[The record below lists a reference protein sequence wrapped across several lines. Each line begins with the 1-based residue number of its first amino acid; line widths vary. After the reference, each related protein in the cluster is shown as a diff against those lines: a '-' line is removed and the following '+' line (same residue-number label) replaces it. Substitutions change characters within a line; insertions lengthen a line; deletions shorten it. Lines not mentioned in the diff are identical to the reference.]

1 MIFESLNPQSFFYLC
16 ALYFKTRLLTGIRMK
31 NIKFI
36 SAQEAVKV
44 IKSNDRVHLHS
55 VAVTPHPLIE
65 AMCERGRNKE
75 FRNVR
80 IQHIHTEGHA
90 PYADQ
95 EFEGIFQLESFFVG
109 ANVRKQTQAG
119 YADYIPV
126 FLHETQRL
134 IRENYL
140 QVNVT
145 MIQVS
150 EPDKFGYVSL
160 GTSVDATLAAVE
172 KADTVIA
179 IVNPNVPR
187 AFGDAMIH
195 INEID
200 LFVQDDSPLITAEP
214 GPIGETDRK
223 IGRYVAEL
231 VEDGAT
237 LQMGIGAI
245 PNAVLTM
252 LGNHKDLGV
261 HSEMFADGI
270 LPLVDKGVVNGKNK
284 KIDKGKL
291 VATFLM
297 GSNKL
302 YEFID
307 DNPGVAMQDVKY
319 TNRVNIIAKNP
330 KVTAINSALQIDI
343 TGQVCADSIGT
354 KFYSGVGGQID
365 FLRGASLSRGGKPI
379 IAIPSVTN
387 KGISKIAP
395 ILTPG
400 AGVVST
406 RANIHWLVTEYGAVN
421 LYGRTLQ
428 DRAKLI
434 ISIAHPDHQEELDK
448 AAFERFGPHFH
459 FVWDQNDTE
468 E

>member
-1 MIFESLNPQSFFYLC
+1 
-16 ALYFKTRLLTGIRMK
+16 MK
-31 NIKFI
+31 SIKFI
-36 SAQEAVKV
+36 SASEAVKV

-55 VAVTPHPLIE
+55 VAVTPHPLIK
-65 AMCERGRNKE
+65 AMCDRGRNKE

-80 IQHIHTEGHA
+80 IQHIHTEGDA
-90 PYADQ
+90 PYANP
-95 EFEGIFQLESFFVG
+95 EFEGVFQLESFFVG
-109 ANVRKQTQAG
+109 HNVRKQTQAG

-126 FLHETQRL
+126 FLQETQRL
-134 IRENYL
+134 IREGYL
-140 QVNVT
+140 KVNVT

-150 EPDKFGYVSL
+150 VPDKFGFVSL

-200 LFVQDDSPLITAEP
+200 LFIEDDSELVIAEP
-214 GPIGETDRK
+214 GPIGDTDLK

-245 PNAVLTM
+245 PNAVLSM

-270 LPLVDKGVVNGKNK
+270 LPLVDKGVINGKNK

-297 GSNKL
+297 GSKNL
-302 YEFID
+302 YEFIN
-307 DNPGVAMQDVKY
+307 DNPGVAMLDVKY
-319 TNRVNIIAKNP
+319 TNRVNVIAKNP
-330 KVTAINSALQIDI
+330 RVTAINSALQIDI

-365 FLRGASLSRGGKPI
+365 FLRGASLSKGGKPI
-379 IAIPSVTN
+379 IAMPAVTN

-406 RANIHWLVTEYGAVN
+406 RANIHWLVTEFGAVN

-459 FVWDQNDTE
+459 FVWDENDND
-468 E
+468 

>member
-1 MIFESLNPQSFFYLC
+1 
-16 ALYFKTRLLTGIRMK
+16 MK

-36 SAQEAVKV
+36 SAAEAVKV
-44 IKSNDRVHLHS
+44 VKSNDRVHLHS
-55 VAVTPHPLIE
+55 VAVTPHPLIR
-65 AMCERGRNKE
+65 ALVERGKNKE

-80 IQHIHTEGHA
+80 IQHIHTEGPA
-90 PYADQ
+90 PYADK
-95 EFEGIFQLESFFVG
+95 ELEGVFQLESFFVG
-109 ANVRKQTQAG
+109 HNVRKQTQAG

-126 FLHETQRL
+126 FLQETQRL
-134 IRENYL
+134 IREGYL
-140 QVNVT
+140 KVNVA

-150 EPDKFGYVSL
+150 VPDKFGYVSL

-172 KADTVIA
+172 NADTTIA

-195 INEID
+195 INDID
-200 LFVQDDSPLITAEP
+200 LFVEDNSELVVAAP
-214 GPIGETDRK
+214 GPISDTDRK

-245 PNAVLTM
+245 PNAVLSM

-284 KIDKGKL
+284 AIDKGKM

-297 GSNKL
+297 GTKTM
-302 YEFID
+302 YDFIH
-307 DNPGVAMQDVKY
+307 DNPGVAMMDVEY
-319 TNRVNIIAKNP
+319 TNKVSVIAQNP

-354 KFYSGVGGQID
+354 THYSGVGGQID
-365 FLRGASLSRGGKPI
+365 FLRGASLSKGGKPI
-379 IAIPSVTN
+379 LAMPSITN

-406 RANIHWLVTEYGAVN
+406 RANIHWVVTEFGAVN

-428 DRAKLI
+428 DRAKLL
-434 ISIAHPDHQEELDK
+434 ISIAHPDHQENLDRN
-448 AAFERFGPHFH
+448 AFERFGPHFH
-459 FVWDQNDTE
+459 FVWDEN
-468 E
+468 

>member
-1 MIFESLNPQSFFYLC
+1 
-16 ALYFKTRLLTGIRMK
+16 MK

-36 SAQEAVKV
+36 TAKEAVKV
-44 IKSNDRVHLHS
+44 VKSNDRVHLHS
-55 VAVTPHPLIE
+55 VAVTPHPLIN
-65 AMCERGRNKE
+65 ALCERGRNKE

-80 IQHIHTEGHA
+80 IQHIHTEGPA
-90 PYADQ
+90 PYADR

-109 ANVRKQTQAG
+109 HNVRKQTQAG

-126 FLHETQRL
+126 FLQETQRL
-134 IRENYL
+134 IREGVL
-140 QVNVT
+140 KVNVA

-150 EPDKFGYVSL
+150 VPDKFGYVSL

-187 AFGDAMIH
+187 AFGDAIFH
-195 INEID
+195 INDID
-200 LFVQDDSPLITAEP
+200 LFVEDDSPLITAAP
-214 GPIGETDRK
+214 GPISDTDRK
-223 IGRYVAEL
+223 IGRFVAEL
-231 VEDGAT
+231 VDDGAT

-245 PNAVLTM
+245 PNAVLSM

-284 KIDKGKL
+284 NIDRGRL

-297 GSNKL
+297 GSKNL
-302 YEFID
+302 YDFVD
-307 DNPGVAMQDVKY
+307 NNPGVSMLDVQY
-319 TNRVNIIAKNP
+319 TNRVSIIAQNP

-354 KFYSGVGGQID
+354 THYSGVGGQID
-365 FLRGASLSRGGKPI
+365 FLRGASLSEGGKPI
-379 IAIPSVTN
+379 IAIPSITN

-421 LYGRTLQ
+421 LYGRSLQ

-434 ISIAHPDHQEELDK
+434 ISISHPDHQENLDK
-448 AAFERFGPHFH
+448 AAFERFGPHYH
-459 FVWDQNDTE
+459 FVWDAD
-468 E
+468 

>member
-1 MIFESLNPQSFFYLC
+1 MKQ
-16 ALYFKTRLLTGIRMK
+16 IR
-31 NIKFI
+31 FI
-36 SAQEAVKV
+36 SADEAVRV
-44 IKSNDRVHLHS
+44 IQSNDRVHLHS
-55 VAVTPHPLIE
+55 VAVTPHPLIR

-80 IQHIHTEGHA
+80 IQHIHTEGCA
-90 PYADQ
+90 PYADP

-109 ANVRKQTQAG
+109 HNVRKQTQAG

-126 FLHETQRL
+126 FLQETQRL

-140 QVNVT
+140 KVNVA

-150 EPDKFGYVSL
+150 VPDKFGYTSL

-172 KADTVIA
+172 HADTVIA

-195 INEID
+195 INDID
-200 LFVQDDSPLITAEP
+200 LFVEDDSELVIAEP
-214 GPIGETDRK
+214 GPISDTDRL
-223 IGRYVAEL
+223 IGSHVAEL

-245 PNAVLTM
+245 PNAVLSM
-252 LGNHKDLGV
+252 LGNHKNLGV

-284 KIDKGKL
+284 KIDKGKM

-297 GSNKL
+297 GSKKL
-302 YEFID
+302 YNFIH
-307 DNPGVAMQDVKY
+307 DNPGVLMQDVKY
-319 TNRVNIIAKNP
+319 TNAVNVIAKNP

-365 FLRGASLSRGGKPI
+365 FLRGASLSKGGKPI
-379 IAIPSVTN
+379 IAMPSVTN

-428 DRAKLI
+428 DRARLI
-434 ISIAHPDHQEELDK
+434 ISIAHPNHREELEK

-459 FVWDQNDTE
+459 FVSDNPINK
-468 E
+468 

>member
-1 MIFESLNPQSFFYLC
+1 
-16 ALYFKTRLLTGIRMK
+16 MK

-36 SAQEAVKV
+36 TAKEAVKV
-44 IKSNDRVHLHS
+44 VKSNDRVHLHS
-55 VAVTPHPLIE
+55 VAVTPHPLIN
-65 AMCERGRNKE
+65 ALCERGRNKE

-80 IQHIHTEGHA
+80 IQHIHTEGPA
-90 PYADQ
+90 PYADR

-109 ANVRKQTQAG
+109 HNVRKQTQAG

-134 IRENYL
+134 IREGVL
-140 QVNVT
+140 KVNVA

-150 EPDKFGYVSL
+150 VPDRFGYVSL

-179 IVNPNVPR
+179 IVNQNVPR
-187 AFGDAMIH
+187 AFGDAMFH
-195 INEID
+195 INDID
-200 LFVQDDSPLITAEP
+200 LFVEDDSPLITKES
-214 GPIGETDRK
+214 GPISDTDRK
-223 IGRYVAEL
+223 IGRFVAEL

-245 PNAVLTM
+245 PNAVLSM

-284 KIDKGKL
+284 VIDKGRM

-297 GSNKL
+297 GSKEL
-302 YEFID
+302 YNFVD
-307 DNPGVAMQDVKY
+307 NNPGVAMQDVAY
-319 TNRVNIIAKNP
+319 TNRVNIIAQNP

-354 KFYSGVGGQID
+354 IHYSGVGGQID
-365 FLRGASLSRGGKPI
+365 FLRGASLSQGGKPI
-379 IAIPSVTN
+379 IAIPSITT

-434 ISIAHPDHQEELDK
+434 ISISHPDHQELLDK

-459 FVWDQNDTE
+459 FVWDAD
-468 E
+468 

>member
-1 MIFESLNPQSFFYLC
+1 
-16 ALYFKTRLLTGIRMK
+16 MK
-31 NIKFI
+31 SIKYI
-36 SAQEAVKV
+36 TPEAAVRV

-55 VAVTPHPLIE
+55 VAVTPHPLIK
-65 AMCERGRNKE
+65 AMCNRGRNKE

-80 IQHIHTEGHA
+80 IQHIHTEGTVD
-90 PYADQ
+90 YANP
-95 EFEGIFQLESFFVG
+95 EFEGIFKLESFFVG
-109 ANVRKQTQAG
+109 GNVRKQTQAG

-134 IRENYL
+134 IREGYL
-140 QVNVT
+140 NVNVA

-150 EPDKFGYVSL
+150 TPDKFGFVSL

-172 KADTVIA
+172 TADTVIA
-179 IVNPNVPR
+179 IINPNVPR
-187 AFGDAMIH
+187 AFGDAMISTDD
-195 INEID
+195 ID
-200 LFVQDDSPLITAEP
+200 IFVEDDSPLIAINPAT
-214 GPIGETDRK
+214 ITETDMK

-270 LPLVDKGVVNGKNK
+270 LPLFDKGVVNGRNK
-284 KIDKGKL
+284 AVDKGKM

-297 GSNKL
+297 GSKYL
-302 YEFID
+302 YDFIN

-319 TNRVNIIAKNP
+319 TNRVNVIAKNP

-354 KFYSGVGGQID
+354 KLYSGVGGQID
-365 FLRGASLSRGGKPI
+365 FLRGASLSKGGKPI
-379 IAIPSVTN
+379 IAIPSVTK

-421 LYGRTLQ
+421 LYGMPLQ
-428 DRAKLI
+428 ERAKLI

-459 FVWDQNDTE
+459 FVWDKD
-468 E
+468 

>member
-1 MIFESLNPQSFFYLC
+1 
-16 ALYFKTRLLTGIRMK
+16 MK

-36 SAQEAVKV
+36 SAREAVKV

-55 VAVTPHPLIE
+55 VAVTPHPLIQ
-65 AMCERGRNKE
+65 AMCERGRNQE

-90 PYADQ
+90 PYADP

-126 FLHETQRL
+126 FLQETQRL
-134 IRENYL
+134 IREGYL
-140 QVNVT
+140 QVNVA

-150 EPDKFGYVSL
+150 KPDKFGYVSL

-187 AFGDAMIH
+187 AFGDALIH

-200 LFVQDDSPLITAEP
+200 LFVEDDSELIAADP
-214 GPIGETDRK
+214 GPINETDRK
-223 IGRYVAEL
+223 IGKYVAEL

-245 PNAVLTM
+245 PNAVLSM

-284 KIDKGKL
+284 KIDKGKM

-297 GSNKL
+297 GSKNL
-302 YEFID
+302 YDFVD
-307 DNPGVAMQDVKY
+307 DNPGVAMLDVKY
-319 TNRVNIIAKNP
+319 TNRVNVIAKNP

-379 IAIPSVTN
+379 IAMPSV
-387 KGISKIAP
+387 
-395 ILTPG
+395 
-400 AGVVST
+400 
-406 RANIHWLVTEYGAVN
+406 
-421 LYGRTLQ
+421 
-428 DRAKLI
+428 
-434 ISIAHPDHQEELDK
+434 
-448 AAFERFGPHFH
+448 
-459 FVWDQNDTE
+459 
-468 E
+468 

>member
-1 MIFESLNPQSFFYLC
+1 
-16 ALYFKTRLLTGIRMK
+16 MK

-36 SAQEAVKV
+36 TAKEAVKV
-44 IKSNDRVHLHS
+44 VKSNDRVHLHS
-55 VAVTPHPLIE
+55 VAVTPHPLIQ
-65 AMCERGRNKE
+65 ALCERGRNKE

-80 IQHIHTEGHA
+80 IQHIHTEGPA

-109 ANVRKQTQAG
+109 HNVRKQTQMG

-126 FLHETQRL
+126 FLQETQRL
-134 IRENYL
+134 IREGVL
-140 QVNVT
+140 KVNVA

-150 EPDKFGYVSL
+150 VPDKFGYVSL
-160 GTSVDATLAAVE
+160 GTSVDATLAAIE

-187 AFGDAMIH
+187 AFGDAIFH
-195 INEID
+195 INDID
-200 LFVQDDSPLITAEP
+200 LFVEDDSPLIAKEM
-214 GPIGETDRK
+214 GEISDTDRK
-223 IGRYVAEL
+223 IGRFVAEL
-231 VEDGAT
+231 VDDGAT

-245 PNAVLTM
+245 PNAVLSM

-284 KIDKGKL
+284 AIDKGKM

-297 GSNKL
+297 GSKNL
-302 YEFID
+302 YDFID
-307 DNPGVAMQDVKY
+307 NNPGVAMLDVAY
-319 TNRVNIIAKNP
+319 TNRVSVIAQNP
-330 KVTAINSALQIDI
+330 KVTAINSALQVDI

-354 KFYSGVGGQID
+354 THYSGVGGQID
-365 FLRGASLSRGGKPI
+365 FLRGASLSEGGKPI
-379 IAIPSVTN
+379 IAIPTVTN

-434 ISIAHPDHQEELDK
+434 ISISHPDHQETLDK
-448 AAFERFGPHFH
+448 AAFDRFGPHFH
-459 FVWDQNDTE
+459 FVWDAE
-468 E
+468 

>member
-1 MIFESLNPQSFFYLC
+1 
-16 ALYFKTRLLTGIRMK
+16 MK
-31 NIKFI
+31 SIKFI
-36 SAQEAVKV
+36 SAAEAVKV
-44 IKSNDRVHLHS
+44 VKSNDRIHLHS
-55 VAVTPHPLIE
+55 VAVTPHPLIG
-65 AMCERGRNKE
+65 ALVERGRNKE

-80 IQHIHTEGHA
+80 IQHIHTEGPA

-109 ANVRKQTQAG
+109 HNVRKQTQAG

-126 FLHETQRL
+126 FLQETQRL
-134 IRENYL
+134 IREGYL
-140 QVNVT
+140 KVNVA

-150 EPDKFGYVSL
+150 SPDKHGYVSL
-160 GTSVDATLAAVE
+160 GTSVDATLAAIE
-172 KADTVIA
+172 NADTTIA

-195 INEID
+195 INDID
-200 LFVQDDSPLITAEP
+200 LFTEDDSPLYAPAP
-214 GPIGETDRK
+214 GAISDTDRK

-231 VEDGAT
+231 VDDGAT

-245 PNAVLTM
+245 PNAVLSM

-284 KIDKGKL
+284 SIDKGKL

-297 GSNKL
+297 GSKDL
-302 YEFID
+302 YDFID
-307 DNPGVAMQDVKY
+307 NNPGVLMQDVKY
-319 TNRVNIIAKNP
+319 TNRVNVIAKNP

-354 KFYSGVGGQID
+354 THYSGVGGQID
-365 FLRGASLSRGGKPI
+365 FLRGASLSKGGKPI
-379 IAIPSVTN
+379 LAMPSITA

-406 RANIHWLVTEYGAVN
+406 RANIHWVVTEFGAVN

-428 DRAKLI
+428 DRAKLL
-434 ISIAHPDHQEELDK
+434 ISIAHPDHQENLDK
-448 AAFERFGPHFH
+448 NAFERFGPHFH
-459 FVWDQNDTE
+459 FVWDE

>member
-1 MIFESLNPQSFFYLC
+1 
-16 ALYFKTRLLTGIRMK
+16 MK

-36 SAQEAVKV
+36 TAKEAVKV
-44 IKSNDRVHLHS
+44 VKSNDRVHLHS
-55 VAVTPHPLIE
+55 VAVTPHPLIH
-65 AMCERGRNKE
+65 ALCERGRNKE

-80 IQHIHTEGHA
+80 IQHIHTEGPA
-90 PYADQ
+90 PYADP

-109 ANVRKQTQAG
+109 HNVRKQTQAG
-119 YADYIPV
+119 FADYIPV

-134 IRENYL
+134 IREGYL
-140 QVNVT
+140 KVNVA

-150 EPDKFGYVSL
+150 VPDKFGYVSL

-187 AFGDAMIH
+187 AFGDAIFHM
-195 INEID
+195 NDID
-200 LFVQDDSPLITAEP
+200 LFVEDDSPLITAAP
-214 GPIGETDRK
+214 GPISDTDRK

-231 VEDGAT
+231 VDDGAT

-245 PNAVLTM
+245 PNAVLSM

-284 KIDKGKL
+284 TIDKGRL

-297 GSNKL
+297 GSEKL
-302 YEFID
+302 YDFVD

-365 FLRGASLSRGGKPI
+365 FLRGASLSQGGKPI
-379 IAIPSVTN
+379 IAMPSVTN
-387 KGISKIAP
+387 KGISKIEP

-406 RANIHWLVTEYGAVN
+406 RANIHWLVTEFGAVN

-434 ISIAHPDHQEELDK
+434 ISISHPDHQEELDK
-448 AAFERFGPHFH
+448 AAFERFGSHFH
-459 FVWDQNDTE
+459 FVWDED
-468 E
+468 

>member
-1 MIFESLNPQSFFYLC
+1 
-16 ALYFKTRLLTGIRMK
+16 MK
-31 NIKFI
+31 NIRFI
-36 SAQEAVKV
+36 SAKEAVKV

-55 VAVTPHPLIE
+55 VAVTPHPLIN

-80 IQHIHTEGHA
+80 IQHIHTEGPA
-90 PYADQ
+90 PYANQ

-109 ANVRKQTQAG
+109 HNVRKQTQAG

-126 FLHETQRL
+126 FLQETQRL
-134 IRENYL
+134 IREGYL
-140 QVNVT
+140 KVNVA
-145 MIQVS
+145 MIQISV
-150 EPDKFGYVSL
+150 PDKFGYASL

-195 INEID
+195 TNDID
-200 LFVQDDSPLITAEP
+200 LFIEDDSPLIAAEP
-214 GPIGETDRK
+214 GPIGDVDRQ
-223 IGRYVAEL
+223 IGKYVAEL
-231 VEDGAT
+231 VDDGAT

-270 LPLVDKGVVNGKNK
+270 LPLVEKGVVNGKNK
-284 KIDKGKL
+284 KIDKGKM

-297 GSNKL
+297 GSKRL
-302 YEFID
+302 YDFVH

-319 TNRVNIIAKNP
+319 TNRVAVIAKNP
-330 KVTAINSALQIDI
+330 KVTAINSALQVDI

-365 FLRGASLSRGGKPI
+365 FLRGASLSSKGKPI
-379 IAIPSVTN
+379 IAIPSITN
-387 KGISKIAP
+387 KGVSKIAP
-395 ILTPG
+395 ILAPG

-406 RANIHWLVTEYGAVN
+406 RANIHWLVTEFGAVN

-434 ISIAHPDHQEELDK
+434 ISIAHPDFQEELDK

-459 FVWDQNDTE
+459 FVWDEDKI
-468 E
+468 

>member
-1 MIFESLNPQSFFYLC
+1 M
-16 ALYFKTRLLTGIRMK
+16 R
-31 NIKFI
+31 NIKFVT
-36 SAQEAVKV
+36 AQEAVKV

-55 VAVTPHPLIE
+55 VAVTPHPLIN

-80 IQHIHTEGHA
+80 VQHIHTEGPA
-90 PYADQ
+90 PYADK
-95 EFEGIFQLESFFVG
+95 EFEGVFQLESFFVG
-109 ANVRKQTQAG
+109 GNVRKQTQAG

-134 IRENYL
+134 IREGYL
-140 QVNVT
+140 KVNVAL
-145 MIQVS
+145 IQVS
-150 EPDKFGYVSL
+150 TPDKFGYVSL
-160 GTSVDATLAAVE
+160 GTSVDCTLAAVE
-172 KADTVIA
+172 NADTVIA

-187 AFGDAMIH
+187 AFGDAMFH
-195 INEID
+195 SNEID
-200 LFVQDDSPLITAEP
+200 LFVEDDSPLYAPAP
-214 GPIGETDRK
+214 GKIGDIDRK

-245 PNAVLTM
+245 PNAVLSM

-284 KIDKGKL
+284 KIDKGRL
-291 VATFLM
+291 VSTFLM
-297 GSNKL
+297 GSKNL
-302 YEFID
+302 YDFID
-307 DNPGVAMQDVKY
+307 NNPGVAMQDVKY
-319 TNRVNIIAKNP
+319 TNRVNVIAKNP
-330 KVTAINSALQIDI
+330 KVTAINSALQVDI

-354 KFYSGVGGQID
+354 THYSGVGGQID
-365 FLRGASLSRGGKPI
+365 FLRGASLSKGGKPI
-379 IAIPSVTN
+379 IAMPTTTN
-387 KGISKIAP
+387 KGLSKIAP
-395 ILTPG
+395 TLTLG

-421 LYGRTLQ
+421 LYGRSLQ

-434 ISIAHPDHQEELDK
+434 ISISHPDHQETLDK

-459 FVWDQNDTE
+459 YVWDE

>member
-1 MIFESLNPQSFFYLC
+1 
-16 ALYFKTRLLTGIRMK
+16 MK

-36 SAQEAVKV
+36 TATEAVKV

-55 VAVTPHPLIE
+55 VAVTPHPLIK
-65 AMCERGRNKE
+65 AMCDRGRNKE

-80 IQHIHTEGHA
+80 IQHIHTEGEA
-90 PYADQ
+90 PYANP

-109 ANVRKQTQAG
+109 HNVRKQTQAG
-119 YADYIPV
+119 FADYIPV
-126 FLHETQRL
+126 FLQETQRL
-134 IRENYL
+134 IREGYL
-140 QVNVT
+140 KVNVA

-150 EPDKFGYVSL
+150 TPDKFGYASL

-195 INEID
+195 TDEID
-200 LFVQDDSPLITAEP
+200 LFVEDDSPLISAAP
-214 GPIGETDRK
+214 GPISEIDRK

-231 VEDGAT
+231 VDDGAT

-284 KIDKGKL
+284 KIDKGRL

-297 GSNKL
+297 GSKKL
-302 YEFID
+302 YDFIN
-307 DNPGVAMQDVKY
+307 DNPGVAMLDVKY
-319 TNRVNIIAKNP
+319 TNRVSVIAKNP

-379 IAIPSVTN
+379 IAMPSVTN
-387 KGISKIAP
+387 KGVSKIAP

-421 LYGRTLQ
+421 LYGRSMQ
-428 DRAKLI
+428 DRAKMI
-434 ISIAHPDHQEELDK
+434 ISISHPDHQEELDK

-459 FVWDQNDTE
+459 FVWDE

>member
-1 MIFESLNPQSFFYLC
+1 
-16 ALYFKTRLLTGIRMK
+16 MK

-36 SAQEAVKV
+36 SAAEAVKV
-44 IKSNDRVHLHS
+44 VKSNDRVHLHS
-55 VAVTPHPLIE
+55 VAVTPHPLIQ
-65 AMCERGRNKE
+65 ALVERGKNKE

-80 IQHIHTEGHA
+80 IQHIHTEGPA
-90 PYADQ
+90 PYADK
-95 EFEGIFQLESFFVG
+95 ELEGIFQLESFFVG
-109 ANVRKQTQAG
+109 HNVRKQTQAG

-126 FLHETQRL
+126 FLQETQRL
-134 IRENYL
+134 IREGYL
-140 QVNVT
+140 KVNVA

-150 EPDKFGYVSL
+150 SIDKHGYVSL

-172 KADTVIA
+172 KADTTIA

-195 INEID
+195 INDID
-200 LFVQDDSPLITAEP
+200 LFIEDDSPLYAPAP
-214 GPIGETDRK
+214 GVISDTDRK

-245 PNAVLTM
+245 PNAVLSM
-252 LGNHKDLGV
+252 LGNHKNLGV

-284 KIDKGKL
+284 SIDKGKM

-297 GSNKL
+297 GSTDL
-302 YEFID
+302 YDFID
-307 DNPGVAMQDVKY
+307 NNPGVLMQDVKY
-319 TNRVNIIAKNP
+319 TNRVNVIAKNP
-330 KVTAINSALQIDI
+330 KVTAINSALQVDI

-354 KFYSGVGGQID
+354 THYSGVGGQID
-365 FLRGASLSRGGKPI
+365 FLRGASLSKGGKPI
-379 IAIPSVTN
+379 IAMPSITA
-387 KGISKIAP
+387 KGISKLAP

-406 RANIHWLVTEYGAVN
+406 RANIHWVVTEFGAVN

-428 DRAKLI
+428 DRAKLL
-434 ISIAHPDHQEELDK
+434 ISIAHPDHQENLNK
-448 AAFERFGPHFH
+448 NAFERFGPHFH
-459 FVWDQNDTE
+459 FVWDE
-468 E
+468 

>member
-1 MIFESLNPQSFFYLC
+1 
-16 ALYFKTRLLTGIRMK
+16 MK

-36 SAQEAVKV
+36 SAKDAVKV

-55 VAVTPHPLIE
+55 VAVTPHPLIK

-80 IQHIHTEGHA
+80 VQHIHTEGHA
-90 PYADQ
+90 PYADA

-109 ANVRKQTQAG
+109 GNVRKQTQAG

-126 FLHETQRL
+126 FLQETQRL
-134 IRENYL
+134 IREGYL
-140 QVNVT
+140 QVNVA

-150 EPDKFGYVSL
+150 TPDKFGFVSL

-179 IVNPNVPR
+179 IINPNVPR

-200 LFVQDDSPLITAEP
+200 LFVEDDSPLITAEP
-214 GPIGETDRK
+214 GAISETDRK

-231 VEDGAT
+231 VDDGAT

-245 PNAVLTM
+245 PNAVLSM

-270 LPLVDKGVVNGKNK
+270 LPLVDKGIVNGKNK
-284 KIDKGKL
+284 KIDKGKM

-302 YEFID
+302 YEFVD

-319 TNRVNIIAKNP
+319 TNRVNVIAKNP
-330 KVTAINSALQIDI
+330 KVTAINSALQVDI

-365 FLRGASLSRGGKPI
+365 FLRGASLSNGGKPI
-379 IAIPSVTN
+379 IAMPSVTA

-406 RANIHWLVTEYGAVN
+406 RANIHWLVTEFGAVN
-421 LYGRTLQ
+421 LYGRSLQ

-459 FVWDQNDTE
+459 FVWDENDNNN
-468 E
+468 

>member
-1 MIFESLNPQSFFYLC
+1 
-16 ALYFKTRLLTGIRMK
+16 MK

-36 SAQEAVKV
+36 SAKEAVKV
-44 IKSNDRVHLHS
+44 VKSNDRVHLHS
-55 VAVTPHPLIE
+55 VAVTPHPLIQ
-65 AMCERGRNKE
+65 ALCERGRNKE

-80 IQHIHTEGHA
+80 IQHIHTEGPA
-90 PYADQ
+90 PYADA
-95 EFEGIFQLESFFVG
+95 EFEGVFQLESFFVG
-109 ANVRKQTQAG
+109 GNVRKQTQAG

-134 IRENYL
+134 IREGYL
-140 QVNVT
+140 KVNVA

-150 EPDKFGYVSL
+150 VPDKFGYVSL

-172 KADTVIA
+172 RADTVIA
-179 IVNPNVPR
+179 IINSNVPR

-200 LFVQDDSPLITAEP
+200 LFIEDDSPLITAEP
-214 GPIGETDRK
+214 GPISDNDRK
-223 IGRYVAEL
+223 IGRFVAEL

-245 PNAVLTM
+245 PNAVLSM

-284 KIDKGKL
+284 NIDKGRL

-297 GSNKL
+297 GSKKL
-302 YEFID
+302 YEFVD

-354 KFYSGVGGQID
+354 RFYSGVGGQID
-365 FLRGASLSRGGKPI
+365 FLRGASLSKGGKPI
-379 IAIPSVTN
+379 IAMPSVTN
-387 KGISKIAP
+387 KGLSKIAP

-421 LYGRTLQ
+421 LYGRSLQ

-459 FVWDQNDTE
+459 FVWDEQ
-468 E
+468 

>member
-1 MIFESLNPQSFFYLC
+1 
-16 ALYFKTRLLTGIRMK
+16 MK

-36 SAQEAVKV
+36 TAKEAVKV
-44 IKSNDRVHLHS
+44 VKSNDRVHLHS
-55 VAVTPHPLIE
+55 VAVTPHPLIQ
-65 AMCERGRNKE
+65 ALCERGRNKE

-80 IQHIHTEGHA
+80 IQHIHTEGPA
-90 PYADQ
+90 PYADR

-109 ANVRKQTQAG
+109 HNVRKQTQMG

-126 FLHETQRL
+126 FLQETQRL
-134 IRENYL
+134 IREGVL
-140 QVNVT
+140 KVNVA

-150 EPDKFGYVSL
+150 VPDKFGYVSL

-187 AFGDAMIH
+187 AFGDAIFH
-195 INEID
+195 INDID
-200 LFVQDDSPLITAEP
+200 LFVEDDSPLIAKEM
-214 GPIGETDRK
+214 GEISDTDRK
-223 IGRYVAEL
+223 IGRFVAEL
-231 VEDGAT
+231 VDDGAT

-245 PNAVLTM
+245 PNAVLSM

-284 KIDKGKL
+284 AIDKGKM

-297 GSNKL
+297 GSKNL
-302 YEFID
+302 YDFID
-307 DNPGVAMQDVKY
+307 NNPGVAMLDVAY
-319 TNRVNIIAKNP
+319 TNRVSVIAQNP
-330 KVTAINSALQIDI
+330 KVTAINSALQVDI

-354 KFYSGVGGQID
+354 THYSGVGGQID
-365 FLRGASLSRGGKPI
+365 FLRGASLSEGGKPI
-379 IAIPSVTN
+379 IAIPSITN

-406 RANIHWLVTEYGAVN
+406 RANIHWLVTEFGAVN

-434 ISIAHPDHQEELDK
+434 ISISHPDHQENLDK

-459 FVWDQNDTE
+459 FVWDAE
-468 E
+468 

>member
-1 MIFESLNPQSFFYLC
+1 
-16 ALYFKTRLLTGIRMK
+16 MK

-36 SAQEAVKV
+36 SAAEAVKV
-44 IKSNDRVHLHS
+44 VKSNDRVHMHS
-55 VAVTPHPLIE
+55 VAVTPLPLIH
-65 AMCERGRNKE
+65 ALVERGRNKE

-80 IQHIHTEGHA
+80 IQHIHTEGDVG
-90 PYADQ
+90 YADQ

-109 ANVRKQTQAG
+109 GNVRKQTQAG

-126 FLHETQRL
+126 FLQETQRL
-134 IRENYL
+134 IREGYL
-140 QVNVT
+140 KVNVA

-150 EPDKFGYVSL
+150 TPDKHGFVSL
-160 GTSVDATLAAVE
+160 GTSVDATLAAIE
-172 KADTVIA
+172 NADTTIA

-187 AFGDAMIH
+187 AFGDAMIK
-195 INEID
+195 IDDID
-200 LFVQDDSPLITAEP
+200 LFVEDDSPLYAPAP
-214 GPIGETDRK
+214 GAISDTDRK

-245 PNAVLTM
+245 PNAVLSM

-284 KIDKGKL
+284 SIDKGKM

-297 GSNKL
+297 GSKNL
-302 YEFID
+302 YDFID
-307 DNPGVAMQDVKY
+307 NNPGVLMQDVKY
-319 TNRVNIIAKNP
+319 TNRVNVIAKNP
-330 KVTAINSALQIDI
+330 KVTAINSALQVDI

-354 KFYSGVGGQID
+354 THYSGVGGQID
-365 FLRGASLSRGGKPI
+365 FLRGASLSKGGKPI
-379 IAIPSVTN
+379 LAMPSITA

-406 RANIHWLVTEYGAVN
+406 RANVHWVVTENGAVN
-421 LYGRTLQ
+421 LYGRSLQ
-428 DRAKLI
+428 DRAKLL
-434 ISIAHPDHQEELDK
+434 ISIAHPDHQETLDK
-448 AAFERFGPHFH
+448 NAFERFGPHFH
-459 FVWDQNDTE
+459 FVWDEQ
-468 E
+468 

>member
-1 MIFESLNPQSFFYLC
+1 
-16 ALYFKTRLLTGIRMK
+16 MK
-31 NIKFI
+31 NVKFI
-36 SAQEAVKV
+36 TAKEAVRV
-44 IKSNDRVHLHS
+44 VKSNDRVHLHS
-55 VAVTPHPLIE
+55 VAVTPHPLIN
-65 AMCERGRNKE
+65 ALCERGRNKE

-80 IQHIHTEGHA
+80 IQHIHTEGPA

-109 ANVRKQTQAG
+109 HNVRKQTQSG

-126 FLHETQRL
+126 FLQETQRL
-134 IRENYL
+134 IREGYL
-140 QVNVT
+140 KVNVA

-150 EPDKFGYVSL
+150 VPDKFGFVSL

-200 LFVQDDSPLITAEP
+200 LFVEDDSPLITAEP
-214 GPIGETDRK
+214 GPIGDTDRK

-245 PNAVLTM
+245 PNAVLSM

-270 LPLVDKGVVNGKNK
+270 LPLVDKGVVNGRNK

-297 GSNKL
+297 GSKNL
-302 YEFID
+302 YDFVN
-307 DNPGVAMQDVKY
+307 DNPGVAMLDVKY
-319 TNRVNIIAKNP
+319 TNRVNVIAKNP
-330 KVTAINSALQIDI
+330 KVTAINSALQVDI

-354 KFYSGVGGQID
+354 RFYSGVGGQID
-365 FLRGASLSRGGKPI
+365 FLRGASLSSGGKPI
-379 IAIPSVTN
+379 IAMPSVTN

-421 LYGRTLQ
+421 LYGRSLQ

-434 ISIAHPDHQEELDK
+434 ISISHPEHQEELDK

-459 FVWDQNDTE
+459 FVWDE